1 VLALLAAVVFAQSHA
16 VISIGKD
23 NQDSVARTRADSLA
37 VRKLDSIAMRREQR
51 RDSLRARERNRDSVR
66 SAIRLAKKLPVTPAI
81 LATAFKDPG
90 ARDLLLRAREAR
102 LSQDSSLTGYDANAY
117 ERMSVGMGFKHIGR
131 DRLLMRSEQASHV
144 MWQRGK
150 GAVVD
155 VKGRRSVLPI
165 IEGVGDGDIN
175 LGSDI
180 DVPYAPG
187 RETLWIGSGMA
198 KADVSENEII
208 HPLAAGAE
216 AYYTYQSGDSVE
228 FQLPGGQRLKL
239 RELRIRPRQPKW
251 NVAVG
256 SLWFDAST
264 AHLVRAVYRMA
275 QEMDIMAVAKEAN
288 EEEHDPDDD
297 IPRWVKP
304 MITPM
309 KANVSAITVEYGL
322 HEGRFWLPRSQTIE
336 GEAQVSFMHIP
347 FKLEQRYTYESVNGT
362 QPFPAMTIAVAD
374 TASDSVSR
382 AARREVRRNE
392 CKQGTERVRAHHN
405 RDEDL
410 QILVRVPCDTVALA
424 HSSELPKSIY
434 DEGEQVFGTAERDAL
449 VSEALTLGAQPEFN
463 PQRPTVSWGL
473 PFTRFNRI
481 EGFSTALAVDDVL
494 GSGYSAHGLF
504 RLGVADLSPN
514 GELSVDRTDGRRKI
528 GIGVYRRLAA
538 SNDWGDP
545 LGFSSSVSA
554 LLFGR
559 DEGFYYR
566 TWGAELK
573 GAKDHGL
580 INDWRLFAEQHFDAT
595 VHTEFA
601 IAHPGGVKGGLTN
614 IDALN
619 GKIVGLAVGHHSS
632 YGLDP
637 HGFRALTDIKLE
649 GATGTFDYSR
659 ALLQTTLSHGL
670 GSALDGALTLGGGT
684 SGGQLP
690 IQKQFFLGGVQ
701 TVRGQRAGAAIGDSF
716 WMSSLELGTRSTGF
730 RKIVFG
736 DLGWA
741 GDRTNFSHPGRPL
754 SGAGVGASFM
764 DGLIRVD
771 LAKGI
776 YPEKSFRANL
786 YVEARF

>member
-1 VLALLAAVVFAQSHA
+1 
-16 VISIGKD
+16 
-23 NQDSVARTRADSLA
+23 
-37 VRKLDSIAMRREQR
+37 M
-51 RDSLRARERNRDSVR
+51 
-66 SAIRLAKKLPVTPAI
+66 
-81 LATAFKDPG
+81 
-90 ARDLLLRAREAR
+90 
-102 LSQDSSLTGYDANAY
+102 
-117 ERMSVGMGFKHIGR
+117 
-131 DRLLMRSEQASHV
+131 
-144 MWQRGK
+144 
-150 GAVVD
+150 
-155 VKGRRSVLPI
+155 
-165 IEGVGDGDIN
+165 IEGVGDGDID
-175 LGSDI
+175 LGTDGDI
-180 DVPYAPG
+180 PYAPG

-362 QPFPAMTIAVAD
+362 QPLPDMTIAVAD

-424 HSSELPKSIY
+424 HSTELPKSIY

-481 EGFSTALAVDDVL
+481 EGFSSALAVDDVL

-504 RLGVADLSPN
+504 RLGAADLSPN

-573 GAKDHGL
+573 GDKDYGL

-637 HGFRALTDIKLE
+637 HGFRALTDLKLE

-659 ALLQTTLSHGL
+659 ASLQTTLSHGL

-701 TVRGQRAGAAIGDSF
+701 TVRGQRAGAEIGDSF
-716 WMSSLELGTRSTGF
+716 WMSSLELGTRSAGF

-741 GDRTNFSHPGRPL
+741 GDRNDFAHPGRPL

>member
-1 VLALLAAVVFAQSHA
+1 MLALVAAVVFAQTS
-16 VISIGKD
+16 VSLQIGGKEKAD
-23 NQDSVARTRADSLA
+23 SAAKTKNDSVM
-37 VRKLDSIAMRREQR
+37 MRREER
-51 RDSLRARERNRDSVR
+51 RDSVMAKERVRDSVR
-66 SAIRLAKKLPVTPAI
+66 KANRLAKRPPITPAV
-81 LATAFKDPG
+81 LASAFKDEA
-90 ARDLLLRAREAR
+90 ARDLLLRARAAR
-102 LSQDSSLTGYDANAY
+102 LNQDSTLTGYDASSY
-117 ERMSVGMGFKHIGR
+117 ERMSVGMGFKRIGR
-131 DRLLMRSEQASHV
+131 DRLLMRSERAAHV
-144 MWQRGK
+144 VWQRGT
-150 GAVVD
+150 GAVID
-155 VKGRRSVLPI
+155 VKGQRSAFPMLD
-165 IEGVGDGDIN
+165 GVGHGNIDFGSA
-175 LGSDI
+175 SDI
-180 DVPYAPG
+180 PYYPG
-187 RETLWIGSGMA
+187 RETLWVGSGLA
-198 KADVSENEII
+198 KADVSENEMI
-208 HPLAAGAE
+208 HPLATGAE
-216 AYYTYQSGDSVE
+216 AYYTYASGDSVS
-228 FQLPGGQRLKL
+228 FRLPGGQRIEL
-239 RELRIRPRQPKW
+239 RELLIRPRQPKW

-275 QEMDIMAVAKEAN
+275 QGMDSMAVAKEAN
-288 EEEHDPDDD
+288 EEEQNHDDD
-297 IPRWVKP
+297 MPRWLKP

-309 KANVSAITVEYGL
+309 KANVTAITVEYGL

-362 QPFPAMTIAVAD
+362 QPFPDMTIAVAD

-424 HSSELPKSIY
+424 HSAELPKSIY
-434 DEGEQVFGTAERDAL
+434 DDGEQVFGTAERDAL

-481 EGFSTALAVDDVL
+481 EGFSSALAVDDVL
-494 GSGYSAHGLF
+494 GGGYSAHGLF
-504 RLGVADLSPN
+504 RLGAADLSPN
-514 GELSVDRTDGRRKI
+514 GELSLDRTDGRRKI
-528 GIGVYRRLAA
+528 GIGVYRRLVA
-538 SNDWGDP
+538 SNAWDDP

-573 GAKDHGL
+573 GRKDYGL
-580 INDWRLFAEQHFDAT
+580 INDWRLFAEQQFDAT
-595 VHTEFA
+595 VHTEFS
-601 IAHPGGVKGGLTN
+601 IAHPGGVRGDLTN
-614 IDALN
+614 INAVN

-637 HGFRALTDIKLE
+637 HGFRALTDIKVE

-659 ALLQTTLSHGL
+659 GSLQTTLSHGL

-684 SGGQLP
+684 SSGQLP

-716 WMSSLELGTRSTGF
+716 WMSSLELGTRSAGF

-741 GDRTNFSHPGRPL
+741 GDRNNFAHPGRPL

-764 DGLIRVD
+764 DGLIRID

-776 YPEKSFRANL
+776 YPEKSVRTNL

>member
-1 VLALLAAVVFAQSHA
+1 MLTLLAVVVFAQSHA
-16 VISIGKD
+16 VLQVGGDK
-23 NQDSVARTRADSLA
+23 QDSLTRAK
-37 VRKLDSIAMRREQR
+37 RDSIAVRRDQV
-51 RDSLRARERNRDSVR
+51 RDSLRARARVRDSVR
-66 SAIRLAKKLPVTPAI
+66 KEIRLAKKVPVTPAI
-81 LATAFKDPG
+81 LASAFKDPR

-102 LSQDSSLTGYDANAY
+102 LSQDSSLTGYDASAY
-117 ERMSVGMGFKHIGR
+117 ERLSVGMGFKHIGR
-131 DRLLMRSEQASHV
+131 DRLLLRSERASHV
-144 MWQRGK
+144 VWQRGK
-150 GAVVD
+150 GAIID
-155 VKGRRSVLPI
+155 VKGARSAFPMLD
-165 IEGVGDGDIN
+165 GVGKGDID
-175 LGSDI
+175 LGSDTDI
-180 DVPYAPG
+180 PYAPG
-187 RETLWIGSGMA
+187 RETLWIGSGLA
-198 KADVSENEII
+198 KADVSENEVI
-208 HPLAAGAE
+208 HPLASGAE
-216 AYYTYQSGDSVE
+216 AYYTYESGDSVG
-228 FQLPGGQRLKL
+228 FQLPGGQRIQL

-256 SLWFDAST
+256 SLWFDAASGQ
-264 AHLVRAVYRMA
+264 LVRAVYRMA

-322 HEGRFWLPRSQTIE
+322 HEGRFWLPRSQAIE
-336 GEAQVSFMHIP
+336 GEVQVSFMHIP

-362 QPFPAMTIAVAD
+362 EPLAANVAIAAAD
-374 TASDSVSR
+374 TATDSLSR
-382 AARREVRRNE
+382 AVRRERRQNE
-392 CKQGTERVRAHHN
+392 CKQGTERVR
-405 RDEDL
+405 REIKSDENL
-410 QILVRVPCDTVALA
+410 QILIRTPCDTAALA
-424 HSSELPKSIY
+424 RSSELPKSIY
-434 DEGEQVFGTAERDAL
+434 DEGEAVFGTAERDAL
-449 VSEALTLGAQPEFN
+449 VSEALTLGAQPEFA
-463 PQRPTVSWGL
+463 PQRPSVAWGL
-473 PFTRFNRI
+473 PFTRFNRV
-481 EGFSTALAVDDVL
+481 EGLSSALAVEQVL
-494 GSGYSAHGLF
+494 GGGYSTHALF

-514 GELSVDRTDGRRKI
+514 GELSLDRTDGRRKI
-528 GIGVYRRLAA
+528 GVGVYRRLVA

-559 DEGFYYR
+559 DDGFYYR

-573 GAKDHGL
+573 GEKDYGM
-580 INDWRLFAEQHFDAT
+580 INNWRLFAEQQFDAT

-601 IAHPGGVKGGLTN
+601 IAHPGGVKGDLTN
-614 IDALN
+614 INAVN
-619 GKIVGLAVGHHSS
+619 GKVVGLAVGHHSS

-649 GATGTFDYSR
+649 GGTGTFDYSR
-659 ALLQTTLSHGL
+659 GSVQTTLSHGL
-670 GSALDGALTLGGGT
+670 GSALDGALTLGAGT
-684 SGGQLP
+684 SGGRLP

-701 TVRGQRAGAAIGDSF
+701 TVRGQKAGADIGDSF
-716 WMSSLELGTRSTGF
+716 WMTSAEFGTRSTGF

-764 DGLIRVD
+764 DGLIRID

-776 YPEKSFRANL
+776 YPEKSVRANL